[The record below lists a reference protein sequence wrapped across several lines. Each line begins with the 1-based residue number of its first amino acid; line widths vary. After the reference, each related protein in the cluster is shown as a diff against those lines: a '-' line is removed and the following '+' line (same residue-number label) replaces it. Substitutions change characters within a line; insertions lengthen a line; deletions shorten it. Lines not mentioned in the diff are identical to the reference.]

1 MPRVARELQR
11 ANSMRSSSNGKQRT
25 PASIRGGNSASLSV
39 VIVSSGSAI
48 ESQRAAQVLKTASSD
63 FSAQF
68 ILVSQNG
75 DPGLASTVE
84 LTGAE
89 FVLAPKGSTR
99 AEMCDLGMCRANG
112 AIVAVRDDATVGDG
126 RWLETYRAVL
136 PRRETVSTPAE
147 SVVMDTLVA
156 GAATRADAPAPF
168 ATIEKTARPAAI
180 GMAAAL

>member
-1 MPRVARELQR
+1 
-11 ANSMRSSSNGKQRT
+11 MRSSSNGKQRT
-25 PASIRGGNSASLSV
+25 PAAIRGGNSASLSV
-39 VIVSSGSAI
+39 VIVSSGSAT
-48 ESQRAAQVLKTASSD
+48 ESQRAAQVLKSASRD

-84 LTGAE
+84 MAGAE
-89 FVLAPKGSTR
+89 FVLAPQGSTR

-112 AIVAVRDDATVGDG
+112 AIVAVRDDVTVGDG
-126 RWLETYRAVL
+126 RWLESYRAVL
-136 PRRETVSTPAE
+136 PCREAVTMPTE

-156 GAATRADAPAPF
+156 GASTRADVPTPF
-168 ATIEKTARPAAI
+168 ATIEKTARPATI

>member
-1 MPRVARELQR
+1 
-11 ANSMRSSSNGKQRT
+11 
-25 PASIRGGNSASLSV
+25 
-39 VIVSSGSAI
+39 VIVSSGSAT
-48 ESQRAAQVLKTASSD
+48 ESQRAAQVLTTASRD
-63 FSAQF
+63 FSAQL
-68 ILVSQNG
+68 ILVSENG
-75 DPGLASTVE
+75 DPKLASTVE
-84 LTGAE
+84 MTGAE

-112 AIVAVRDDATVGDG
+112 AIVAVRDDVTVGDG

-136 PRRETVSTPAE
+136 PRHETVAMPTE

-168 ATIEKTARPAAI
+168 PTIESTARPATI